1 MIKYIL
7 FDLDGTLIDFIK
19 GEKMAFIDTIKKYM
33 NYIPSD
39 LECKKFSDINE
50 YYFNEFKEDR
60 MDRKT
65 FHFNRFKEIY
75 EYLKYDG
82 DILNS
87 NEYYINSLKYQ
98 AELYDDVLDILNY
111 LKNKYRLFIASN
123 GMTSVQIK
131 RLEIANINNYFEKN
145 YISEDIGYNK
155 PDIEFFNYIFND
167 LNDFDKDK
175 YIIIGDRID
184 SDILGAINS
193 GIKSIYLNR
202 DNNSYDGKPDY
213 EIKSLLEIKNI
224 L

>member
-39 LECKKFSDINE
+39 LECKRFSDINE
-50 YYFNEFKEDR
+50 YYFNEFKEGR

-65 FHFNRFKEIY
+65 FHFNRFKDIY

-82 DILNS
+82 DIINS

-111 LKNKYRLFIASN
+111 LKNQYRLFIASN

-145 YISEDIGYNK
+145 YISEV
-155 PDIEFFNYIFND
+155 FND

-202 DNNSYDGKPDY
+202 NNISDNIKPNY

>member
-7 FDLDGTLIDFIK
+7 FDLDGTLIDFNK

-39 LECKKFSDINE
+39 LECKRFSDINE
-50 YYFNEFKEDR
+50 YYFNEFKEGR

-65 FHFNRFKEIY
+65 FHFNRFKKIY

-82 DILNS
+82 DIINS

-123 GMTSVQIK
+123 GMTLVQIK

-202 DNNSYDGKPDY
+202 NNISDNIKLNY

>member
-39 LECKKFSDINE
+39 LECKRFSDINE
-50 YYFNEFKEDR
+50 YYFNEFKEGR

-65 FHFNRFKEIY
+65 FHSNRFKEIY

-82 DILNS
+82 DIVNS

-111 LKNKYRLFIASN
+111 LKNQYRLFIASN

-167 LNDFDKDK
+167 LNDYDKDK

-202 DNNSYDGKPDY
+202 VNNSYDNVPNY
-213 EIKSLLEIKNI
+213 VINSLLEIKNI

>member
-39 LECKKFSDINE
+39 LECKRFSDINE
-50 YYFNEFKEDR
+50 YYFNEFKEGR

-82 DILNS
+82 DIINS
-87 NEYYINSLKYQ
+87 NDYYINSLKYQ

-111 LKNKYRLFIASN
+111 LKDKYRLFIASN

-155 PDIEFFNYIFND
+155 PDLEFFNYIFND

-202 DNNSYDGKPDY
+202 NNISDNIKPNY

-224 L
+224 F

>member
-19 GEKMAFIDTIKKYM
+19 GEKMAFIDTIKKHM

-39 LECKKFSDINE
+39 LECKRFSDINE
-50 YYFNEFKEDR
+50 YYFNEFKEGR

-82 DILNS
+82 DIINS
-87 NEYYINSLKYQ
+87 NDYYINSLKYQ
-98 AELYDDVLDILNY
+98 AELYDDVLDTLNY
-111 LKNKYRLFIASN
+111 LKNKYRLFIATN

-167 LNDFDKDK
+167 LNDYDKDK

-202 DNNSYDGKPDY
+202 ENNSYDNVPNY
-213 EIKSLLEIKNI
+213 VINSLLEIKNI

>member
-50 YYFNEFKEDR
+50 YYFNEFKEGR

-65 FHFNRFKEIY
+65 FHFNRFKDIY

-82 DILNS
+82 DIINS
-87 NEYYINSLKYQ
+87 NDYYINSLKYQ
-98 AELYDDVLDILNY
+98 AELYDDVLDTLNY

-155 PDIEFFNYIFND
+155 PDLEFFNYIFND
-167 LNDFDKDK
+167 LNDYDKDK

-202 DNNSYDGKPDY
+202 ENNSYDNVPNY